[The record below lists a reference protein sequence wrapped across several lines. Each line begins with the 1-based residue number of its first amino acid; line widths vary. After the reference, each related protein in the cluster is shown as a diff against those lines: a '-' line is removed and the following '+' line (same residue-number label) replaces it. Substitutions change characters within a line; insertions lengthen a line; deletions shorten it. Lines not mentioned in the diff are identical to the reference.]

1 MRESLTAI
9 TEELRRLK
17 LAGVTTVPV
26 ADETLAGLRRVLAR
40 RGAANAAER
49 PAPALTSLNVPAT
62 SAAPAAAKSREPARS
77 LAPAASRPE
86 PERTP
91 PEVRLP
97 AGTKAERWAALKAL
111 VEGDPNCRAHLR
123 PGKRVV
129 LGVGSLDAAL
139 MFVGEAPGAE
149 EEIQGEPFVGP
160 AGQLLTRMIVA
171 MGVAREDVYI
181 GNIMNWRPGLPTA
194 DGQEQVGNR
203 PPTAGEMAYCLPFL
217 RAQVEVVAPRFLVAL
232 GATAAQG
239 LLGAGA
245 FKTLGEVRG
254 RWHDFNGIPLMV
266 TYHPSYILR
275 EPTPRRKRLI
285 WEDLLQVMER
295 AGLPVTDRQRGFFL
309 ER

>member
-17 LAGVTTVPV
+17 QAGVTTVPV
-26 ADETLAGLRRVLAR
+26 ADETLERLRRVLSR
-40 RGAANAAER
+40 RASATPAER
-49 PAPALTSLNVPAT
+49 PVSAPAP
-62 SAAPAAAKSREPARS
+62 
-77 LAPAASRPE
+77 LAPPPPASAPIREAPRAASTPAPVPE
-86 PERTP
+86 ALRTP

-97 AGTKAERWAALKAL
+97 AGSKAERWAALKAL
-111 VEGDPNCRAHLR
+111 VEGDPCCRAHLR

-129 LGVGSLDAAL
+129 LGVGSLDAAI

-149 EEIQGEPFVGP
+149 EELQGEPFVGP

-171 MGVAREDVYI
+171 MGVAREEVYI

-194 DGQEQVGNR
+194 EGQEQVGNR

-239 LLGAGA
+239 LLGSGA

-254 RWHDFNGIPLMV
+254 RWHDFGGIPLMV

-295 AGLPVTDRQRGFFL
+295 AGLSISDRQRGYFL

>member
-17 LAGVTTVPV
+17 QAGVTTVSV
-26 ADETLAGLRRVLAR
+26 TEETLERLRRVVGQR
-40 RGAANAAER
+40 AAA
-49 PAPALTSLNVPAT
+49 
-62 SAAPAAAKSREPARS
+62 SAAPRPASPSLPVAAPPAPVSERMRETTRTVPPV
-77 LAPAASRPE
+77 APATE
-86 PERTP
+86 PLRTP

-97 AGTKAERWAALKAL
+97 GGSKPERWAALKAL
-111 VEGDPNCRAHLR
+111 VEGDPSCRAHLR

-171 MGVAREDVYI
+171 MGVAREEVYI

-194 DGQEQVGNR
+194 EGQEQVGNR
-203 PPTAGEMAYCLPFL
+203 PPTAGELAYCLPFL

-254 RWHDFNGIPLMV
+254 RWHDFGGIPLMV

-295 AGLPVTDRQRGFFL
+295 AGLPVSDRQRGYFL

>member
-9 TEELRRLK
+9 TEELQRLK
-17 LAGVTTVPV
+17 QAGVTTVSV
-26 ADETLAGLRRVLAR
+26 TDETLERLRRALSR
-40 RGAANAAER
+40 RAAER
-49 PAPALTSLNVPAT
+49 PAERPVS
-62 SAAPAAAKSREPARS
+62 APAPVATPPPPAPGPIREATRT
-77 LAPAASRPE
+77 APPTAPVPE
-86 PERTP
+86 PLRTP

-97 AGTKAERWAALKAL
+97 AGSKPERWAALQAL
-111 VEGDPNCRAHLR
+111 VEGDPCCRAHLR

-171 MGVAREDVYI
+171 MGVAREEVYI

-194 DGQEQVGNR
+194 EGQEQVGNR
-203 PPTAGEMAYCLPFL
+203 PPTAGELAYCLPFL

-245 FKTLGEVRG
+245 VKTLGEVRG
-254 RWHDFNGIPLMV
+254 RWHDFGGIPLMV

-295 AGLPVTDRQRGFFL
+295 AGLPVSDRQRGYFL